1 MTRVLALALA
11 ATIVFGSPAFA
22 QSTPAPARPAA
33 ARPAAVTPPPSAR
46 ADFSARAAG
55 IEKLAAARPQ
65 PDTARADAAAQ
76 NAQPDPARRSFW
88 KTPWPYVIIAGVV
101 AGVLI
106 AGGDGDGIY

>member
-1 MTRVLALALA
+1 MTRIPAVALA
-11 ATIVFGSPAFA
+11 ATFVFASPAFA

-33 ARPAAVTPPPSAR
+33 ARPATVTPPATAR

-65 PDTARADAAAQ
+65 SDTIRAAATAQ

-106 AGGDGDGIY
+106 AGGDGDGLY